1 MHTTP
6 TIGCDGCDGVMKYRT
21 TFAGFEAAAD
31 NFDQLVDHLPRLFTL
46 HTFLES
52 VAFDR
57 EGSVTI
63 TRLADTDT
71 GGHVAADVVLAYAGP
86 HPGGSDERVVV
97 LDLSGRGAYAALT
110 AQRIQE
116 PADA

>member
-6 TIGCDGCDGVMKYRT
+6 TIGCDGCDGVMKYRV
-21 TFAGFEAAAD
+21 TFAGSRAEAD
-31 NFDQLVDHLPRLFTL
+31 NFDQLVDHLPILFAR
-46 HTFLES
+46 HEFLEA

-71 GGHVAADVVLAYAGP
+71 GGHVAADVVIAYAGL
-86 HPGGSDERVVV
+86 HPGGSDEWVVV
-97 LDLSGRGAYAALT
+97 LDLSGRGAYAALV
-110 AQRIQE
+110 AQRSE
-116 PADA
+116 ESTDA

>member
-1 MHTTP
+1 MSAP
-6 TIGCDGCDGVMKYRT
+6 TIGCDGCDGVMKYRV
-21 TFAGFEAAAD
+21 TFASFRAAAD
-31 NFDQLVDHLPRLFTL
+31 NFDQLVDHLPILFTR
-46 HTFLES
+46 HEFLEA

-71 GGHVAADVVLAYAGP
+71 GGHVAEDVVLAYAGP

-97 LDLSGRGAYAALT
+97 LDLSGRGAYTALT